1 MKKIRRFRIRE
12 KTCDELGAGED
23 GWIKRSGNDEFCYK
37 FVVSPS
43 DTDTW
48 EKAEYNCQ
56 MEGGH
61 LASVHDN
68 EENNF
73 FMVNMKRNTIEN
85 AFLGLHVN
93 NDDQFEWTDGT
104 VADYFSW
111 SKGGLS

>member
-1 MKKIRRFRIRE
+1 M
-12 KTCDELGAGED
+12 
-23 GWIKRSGNDEFCYK
+23 
-37 FVVSPS
+37 
-43 DTDTW
+43 
-48 EKAEYNCQ
+48 
-56 MEGGH
+56 
-61 LASVHDN
+61 ASVHDN

>member
-1 MKKIRRFRIRE
+1 
-12 KTCDELGAGED
+12 
-23 GWIKRSGNDEFCYK
+23 
-37 FVVSPS
+37 VVSPS

-111 SKGGLS
+111 SKGGLL